1 MPGSTPSRARIL
13 GQVASG
19 VVTER
24 GDGRIGMGA
33 RARVIRY
40 RSDILM
46 FCLHSAENGGGGGG
60 GGARRDL
67 EERKGE
73 QFGIAVVRLIIVG
86 RKKRKQRCLQ
96 FFAPSLR

>member
-1 MPGSTPSRARIL
+1 
-13 GQVASG
+13 
-19 VVTER
+19 
-24 GDGRIGMGA
+24 MGA

-46 FCLHSAENGGGGGG
+46 FCLHSAENGGGGGGG